1 MPPSSATTSL
11 SRSWS
16 GADEV
21 VPAGEAP
28 GARGL
33 RFRGLAWDHP
43 DHMSK
48 TPSSKTSTSAKST
61 KTKGGTTAA
70 KANASLKS
78 AQKAGA
84 RAGAKALA
92 TPTAARVAKATDRK
106 IFVLD
111 TNVLLHDPRAIFSFE
126 EHDVV
131 IPIYVVEEIDTFKKD
146 LSELG
151 RNARQVSR
159 YLDQLR
165 EDGSLA
171 MGVKLDRGGM
181 LRVATTHLALPE
193 EVTLDKGQDSKIMA
207 VALELT
213 ITHKNTDR
221 RVVFITKDT
230 NLRIRADAIG
240 IYTEDFE
247 PEHVQIDELYKGW
260 QELDVDGPL
269 VDKFFA
275 EGTVNLPDPYYAPN
289 EYICL
294 KDKDRPTRTAIGRAN
309 FDAETGTTKLVPV
322 DLYKAGVWGIR
333 PRNREQNYALD
344 ALLDDNIKLVTLVG
358 KAGSGKTLLA
368 IAAGLAKVTDQ
379 NIFQRMLVS
388 RPIFP
393 LGKDLGYL
401 PGDVEEKLNPWMQPI
416 FDNVEFLMGL
426 TQKEKKR
433 GRSYKELMDLGIV
446 QIEPLTYIRGRSIPQ
461 QYMIVDEAQNL
472 TPHEVKTIISRAGE
486 GTKIV
491 LTGDP
496 YQIDNPYV
504 DQTNNGLIHV
514 VNRFRAEKIA
524 AHVVLTRGE
533 RSELAEIAANL
544 L

>member
-1 MPPSSATTSL
+1 MQA
-11 SRSWS
+11 
-16 GADEV
+16 
-21 VPAGEAP
+21 
-28 GARGL
+28 
-33 RFRGLAWDHP
+33 
-43 DHMSK
+43 K
-48 TPSSKTSTSAKST
+48 KTSKKKST
-61 KTKGGTTAA
+61 AA
-70 KANASLKS
+70 IKA
-78 AQKAGA
+78 
-84 RAGAKALA
+84 
-92 TPTAARVAKATDRK
+92 PTAARKPKGDERK

-126 EHDVV
+126 DNDVV
-131 IPIYVVEEIDTFKKD
+131 IPIYVVEEVDTFKKD

-159 YLDQLR
+159 YLDKLR
-165 EDGSLA
+165 DEGSLA
-171 MGVKLDRGGM
+171 MGVKLDRGGV

-193 EVTLDKGQDSKIMA
+193 EVSMDRGQDSKIMA

-213 ITHKNTDR
+213 IAHKKTGRN
-221 RVVFITKDT
+221 VVFITKDT

-247 PEHVQIDELYKGW
+247 PEHVQIGDLYKGW
-260 QELDVDGPL
+260 QEVEVGGPL
-269 VDKFFA
+269 IDRFFA
-275 EGTVNLPDPYYAPN
+275 EGTIDLPDPYYAPN
-289 EYICL
+289 EYVSL
-294 KDKDRPTRTAIGRAN
+294 DDRDKPGRSAVGRVLFNKD
-309 FDAETGTTKLVPV
+309 TGASTLSPI
-322 DLYKAGVWGIR
+322 DSYKAGVWGIR
-333 PRNREQNYALD
+333 PRNREQNFALD
-344 ALLDDNIKLVTLVG
+344 ALLDDKIQLVTLVG

-379 NIFQRMLVS
+379 NTYQRMLVS

-514 VNRFRAEKIA
+514 VNRFRGEKIA

-533 RSELAEIAANL
+533 RSELAEVAANL